1 MVDTTQVLV
10 VGAGP
15 VGLALATELGQ
26 RGVRTLVVE
35 RADRV
40 GQQPRAKTT
49 NVRSMEHMRR
59 WGLAEAVRAAAPLPG
74 DYPTDIIFATRLFG
88 PEIAHFENAFYARRE
103 RNELFSEP
111 AQWIPQYK
119 IEAALR
125 DHVLTLNSVS
135 LHMSTELTGFAEGC
149 DGVVATVRS
158 GATAREIFAEYVV
171 GADGARSLVRRG
183 LGLKLE
189 GEYGFAQN
197 CGVVF
202 RAPGLLQKHPHRPG
216 IMYWLVNPES
226 PGVIGPMDTD
236 ETWYFIMP
244 MPGGFGSIGEAEARS
259 AILRAIGREQEI
271 EILTIDPWLAHSLIA
286 DGYGRGRVF
295 LAGDACHLHPPFG
308 GYGMNLGIG
317 DAVDLG
323 WKLAARLQGWGGAA
337 LLASYEAER
346 RPVHFKVVE
355 EAVANNA
362 LLSQHLIRQGM
373 EEPGAVGEALRAEIA
388 EEILKKKVREF
399 RTLGVVLGIP
409 YENSPVVV
417 GDGSA
422 PPEWHFSDYRPSASP
437 GCLAPHLWLADGR
450 SLYDCFGRDFSLL
463 VTGPGAAADIAE
475 FRRAAERVGV
485 PIKVVE
491 PGDERLAGL
500 YGAGLALIRP
510 DQHVAWRG
518 DAAGGHA
525 EDVLQ
530 IVTGARLGQPGDRE
544 VALAG

>member
-1 MVDTTQVLV
+1 MADTAQVLI

-26 RGVRTLVVE
+26 RGIRAIVVE

-88 PEIAHFENAFYARRE
+88 PEIAYFENAFYAKRE

-119 IEAALR
+119 IEATLR
-125 DHVLTLNSVS
+125 DHVLTLPSIA
-135 LHMSTELTGFAEGC
+135 LHMSSELTAFEEACEG
-149 DGVVATVRS
+149 VRATVSS
-158 GATAREIFAEYVV
+158 GGGTREIFAEYMVA
-171 GADGARSLVRRG
+171 ADGARSFVRTR

-197 CGVVF
+197 CGIVF
-202 RAPGLLQKHPHRPG
+202 RAPGLMQKHPHRPG
-216 IMYWLVNPES
+216 IMYWLVNPDA
-226 PGVIGPMDTD
+226 PGVIGPMDTN

-244 MPGGFGSIGEAEARS
+244 MPGGAGSIGEAAARS
-259 AILRAIGREQEI
+259 AILRALGREQDI
-271 EILTIDPWLAHSLIA
+271 EIMTIDPWLAHSLIA
-286 DGYGRGRVF
+286 DGYGHGRVF

-323 WKLAARLQGWGGAA
+323 WKLAARLQGWGGAG
-337 LLASYEAER
+337 LVESYAAER
-346 RPVHFKVVE
+346 RPVHRRVVE
-355 EAVANNA
+355 EAVANNG
-362 LLSQHLIRQGM
+362 LLSQHLIRDGM
-373 EEPGAVGEALRAEIA
+373 EEPGAAGEALRAEIGR
-388 EEILKKKVREF
+388 EIREKKVREF
-399 RTLGVVLGIP
+399 KTLGVVLGIP
-409 YENSPVVV
+409 YDNSPIVV

-422 PPEWHFSDYRPSASP
+422 PPAWHFSDYRPSASP

-450 SLYDCFGRDFSLL
+450 SLYDCFGRDFTLL
-463 VTGPGAAADIAE
+463 VTGLGAETDVQQL
-475 FRRAAERVGV
+475 RVAAEWLSL
-485 PIKVVE
+485 PMKVVQL
-491 PGDERLAGL
+491 GDDRLAGL
-500 YGAGLALIRP
+500 YGARLALIRP

-518 DAAGGHA
+518 DGLDRPAA
-525 EDVLQ
+525 EILMV
-530 IVTGARLGQPGDRE
+530 VTGARLE
-544 VALAG
+544 VGARAFVN